1 MRISIITINYNN
13 RQGLQKTIDSVLQQS
28 FRDYEWIVIDGGSQD
43 GSRQLIEEN
52 KSHFAYCVSE
62 PDKGIYNA
70 MNKGLYHAKGDYV
83 FFLNSGDVIAAND
96 VLAQVLP
103 CLTTDIVVG
112 YVKSHGQIAGLRH
125 ADFSVADL
133 YNYSFPHQ
141 ASFIRQDLF
150 TRFGVYDEQWRIVAD
165 WAFFIDAI
173 VFGRTE
179 VSFIPLNVSEIQD
192 DGLSS
197 DTVNRNAEAQRLREQ
212 KFGPLWQND
221 LQNALSL
228 KEVLSHP
235 FTKHL
240 YALIYRL
247 RTLLK

>member
-1 MRISIITINYNN
+1 MKISIITINHNN
-13 RQGLQKTIDSVLQQS
+13 REGLLKTINSVKQQS
-28 FRDYEWIVIDGGSQD
+28 FTDYEWIVIDGGSQD

-52 KSHFAYCVSE
+52 KTHFAYWVSE

-70 MNKGLYHAKGDYV
+70 MNKGIAQAKGDYIL
-83 FFLNSGDVIAAND
+83 FLNSGDVLTSND
-96 VLAQVLP
+96 ILTDV
-103 CLTTDIVVG
+103 CLYLTSDIVVG
-112 YVKSHGQIAGLRH
+112 YVSSNGQTAGLRH
-125 ADFSVADL
+125 QDFSIADL

-141 ASFIRQDLF
+141 ASFIRRDLF
-150 TRFGVYDEQWRIVAD
+150 TLFGMYDEQWRIVAD
-165 WAFFIDAI
+165 WAFFIDTI
-173 VFGRTE
+173 VFGRAKVT
-179 VSFIPLNVSEIQD
+179 FIPLIVSKLQEG
-192 DGLSS
+192 GLSS
-197 DTVNRNAEAQRLREQ
+197 DTSKRNAEAQRLREQ

-235 FTKHL
+235 LTKRL